1 MEFPSPPRLPEPPL
15 PPEPGVPRRWPLGR
29 RSLAASALVHAA
41 ILAALLGLWRMAPPP
56 DEPLVP
62 VRVVIEGPGAAGAA
76 GGAGGGDQAAAAEP
90 AEPTPPQE
98 TAETAPPPARQAA
111 EPLPPRHK
119 PKPVKPQAA
128 ARPTPAPTTEVP
140 PPEPPPVEV
149 AVVPLPEPAPGT
161 PGTGGGPS
169 TGDGAGQGAAGAG
182 QGAVGDGPAGSPGDD
197 YLERVRRWIKQF
209 QHYPR
214 EATRQ
219 KQEGTALLD
228 VTLARDGTVLGVA
241 LERSSGYPLLDQAA
255 IKAVLDASPVPA
267 FPPAYRP
274 EQGTMVL
281 PAQYRLGT
289 FERLF

>member
-1 MEFPSPPRLPEPPL
+1 
-15 PPEPGVPRRWPLGR
+15 
-29 RSLAASALVHAA
+29 
-41 ILAALLGLWRMAPPP
+41 MAPPP

-76 GGAGGGDQAAAAEP
+76 GGARRQRSSRGGRTGRADSTAGDGRNSAAAGATSGR
-90 AEPTPPQE
+90 AIAAPTQ
-98 TAETAPPPARQAA
+98 AQAGKAASGGAA
-111 EPLPPRHK
+111 EAGADHGG
-119 PKPVKPQAA
+119 
-128 ARPTPAPTTEVP
+128 P

-149 AVVPLPEPAPGT
+149 AVVPLPEPAPGA
-161 PGTGGGPS
+161 PGTGGGPGA
-169 TGDGAGQGAAGAG
+169 GDGTGQGAAGAG
-182 QGAVGDGPAGSPGDD
+182 QGAVGDGPVGSPGDD

-267 FPPAYRP
+267 FPPAYRR

-281 PAQYRLGT
+281 AAQYRLGT